1 MRYHPNPNNSNKTK
15 TMQEVKLRSPSVYV
29 ELVLYQICDPVQG
42 TIIKRPSQHCKTPY
56 MADVVIDSESAEE
69 VLAHTPSLGCC
80 GLAEE
85 GSNVILSKIDS
96 NTAKSSH
103 RVELSIY
110 KEGGHTE
117 IVGINPKLSETIA
130 ERCLQTNCIAGL
142 HNIRSYK
149 REVTF
154 LNSRFDFAGI
164 DDQGR
169 EFIMEIKSVPLADY
183 VDAPEKEKKRL
194 LKELPE
200 EKKRFHHKIAYF
212 PDGYRKNNT
221 DPVSPRALKHI
232 QELQEIA
239 ETTDKRCILCFMIQR
254 ADASSF
260 QPSNIDQLYRHAVKT
275 AWKNGVE
282 IKTVQVKWDETG
294 KCIFVCNDLPIN
306 LLD

>member
-1 MRYHPNPNNSNKTK
+1 
-15 TMQEVKLRSPSVYV
+15 MQEIKFSSPSVDA
-29 ELVLYQICDPVQG
+29 EFVLYQIPDAVQG

-56 MADVVIDSESAEE
+56 MADAIIHSSSGETAKEI
-69 VLAHTPSLGCC
+69 LAHTPSLGCC
-80 GLAEE
+80 GLAEKD
-85 GSNVILSKIDS
+85 SQVILSKIES
-96 NTAKSSH
+96 KTAKSSH
-103 RVELSIY
+103 RVELSIH
-110 KEGGHTE
+110 KEGDYTE

-130 ERCLQTNCIAGL
+130 ERCLQGNCIAGL
-142 HNIRSYK
+142 FNVRSYK
-149 REVTF
+149 REVTY

-183 VDAPEKEKKRL
+183 VDAPKKEKKKL

-200 EKKRFHHKIAYF
+200 EQKEFNKKIAYF

-221 DPVSPRALKHI
+221 DLVSPRALKHI

-239 ETTDKRCILCFMIQR
+239 ETTDTRCILCFMVQR
-254 ADASSF
+254 ADAASF
-260 QPSNIDQLYRHAVKT
+260 QPSNIDPLYRLAVKT

-294 KCIFVCNDLPIN
+294 KCVFVRNDLPIN

>member
-1 MRYHPNPNNSNKTK
+1 
-15 TMQEVKLRSPSVYV
+15 MQEVKFNSPSVDA
-29 ELVLYQICDPVQG
+29 EFVLYQIPDAVQG
-42 TIIKRPSQHCKTPY
+42 TIVKRPSQHCKTPY
-56 MADVVIDSESAEE
+56 MADAIIHSPSGETARE

-80 GLAEE
+80 GLAEKD
-85 GSNVILSKIDS
+85 SHVILSKIES
-96 NTAKSSH
+96 KTAKSSH
-103 RVELSIY
+103 RVELSVH
-110 KEGGHTE
+110 KEGDHAE

-130 ERCLQTNCIAGL
+130 ERCLQTNCISGL
-142 HNIRSYK
+142 YNVRSYK

-154 LNSRFDFAGI
+154 LNSRFDFAGV

-183 VDAPEKEKKRL
+183 VDAPKKEKKKL

-200 EKKRFHHKIAYF
+200 EQKEFNKKIAYF

-221 DPVSPRALKHI
+221 DLVSPRALKHI

-239 ETTDKRCILCFMIQR
+239 ETTDTRCILCFMIQR
-254 ADASSF
+254 SDASSF
-260 QPSNIDQLYRHAVKT
+260 QPSNIDPLYKHAVKT

-294 KCIFVCNDLPIN
+294 KCVFVRNDLPIN
-306 LLD
+306 LLN

>member
-1 MRYHPNPNNSNKTK
+1 
-15 TMQEVKLRSPSVYV
+15 MQEIKFNSPRVDA
-29 ELVLYQICDPVQG
+29 ELVLYQIPDAVQG
-42 TIIKRPSQHCKTPY
+42 TIVKRPSQHCKTPY
-56 MADVVIDSESAEE
+56 MADAIIHSPSGETAQEI
-69 VLAHTPSLGCC
+69 LAHTPSLGCC
-80 GLAEE
+80 GLAEKA
-85 GSNVILSKIDS
+85 SNVILSKIES
-96 NTAKSSH
+96 KTAKSSH
-103 RVELSIY
+103 RVELSIH
-110 KEGGHTE
+110 KEGDHTE

-130 ERCLQTNCIAGL
+130 ERCLQGNCIAGL
-142 HNIRSYK
+142 LNVRSYK

-183 VDAPEKEKKRL
+183 VDAPKKEKKKL

-200 EKKRFHHKIAYF
+200 EQKEFNKKIAYF

-221 DPVSPRALKHI
+221 DLVSPRALKHI

-239 ETTDKRCILCFMIQR
+239 ETTDTRCILCFMVQR
-254 ADASSF
+254 ADAASF
-260 QPSNIDQLYRHAVKT
+260 QPSNIDPLYKLAVQN

-294 KCIFVCNDLPIN
+294 KCIFVRNDLPIN